1 MGMKRL
7 TRRARVG
14 AIIAGGA
21 IIGAATGCSGSRMYA
36 DPPANTYSAAAFN
49 VGIESTRTNVSGAT
63 VEQGF
68 FEATKVQPVLGR
80 LFIAA
85 DYGGALPQQAVI
97 LGNDLWKQR
106 FQAAPTVIGRS
117 IQVNGRPA
125 VIVGVL
131 PPGFAVPKG
140 AMLWASSH

>member
-7 TRRARVG
+7 MRSARAG
-14 AIIAGGA
+14 AIIAVGV
-21 IIGAATGCSGSRMYA
+21 IIGAATGCRGSRAYA
-36 DPPANTYSAAAFN
+36 DPPANTYSAAAFY
-49 VGIESTRTNVSGAT
+49 VGIDSTKTNVSGAT

-68 FEATKVQPVLGR
+68 FEAAKVQPVLGR
-80 LFIAA
+80 LFITA
-85 DYGGALPQQAVI
+85 DYGAAQRTVI

-106 FQAAPTVIGRS
+106 FQSAPTAIGQT

-140 AMLWASSH
+140 AMLWEPSH